1 MKKIVWLL
9 PALIA
14 CEGGMKQSASPP
26 PPPLPASAEADFEKM
41 GAPQP
46 GEWLYRFPEEHQS
59 FEDFCRSARNPK
71 SSERHTIYL
80 VPMGEAHRQWPET
93 LEKMREYASM
103 FFNCETRIAE
113 ALPMFDAA
121 YDAERRQYDSDILI
135 RYLVRRAPADALM
148 YIGIT
153 DSDLF
158 APGLNFVFGSGS
170 LVNRCGVYSLVRLK
184 DEDSALFLRR
194 SIGLMTHEAGHLLS
208 ITHCVRY
215 KCLMNGSN
223 SLAESDRQPL
233 FLCPE
238 DLRKVQAATGF
249 EAIPRYEKI
258 LAFLKSNGLAS
269 ESAWLEK
276 HLSHLR

>member
-1 MKKIVWLL
+1 MALL
-9 PALIA
+9 PLLIA
-14 CEGGMKQSASPP
+14 CEGGMKQPTAPV
-26 PPPLPASAEADFEKM
+26 PPPLPADADFEKM
-41 GAPQP
+41 GTPKP

-59 FEDFCRSARNPK
+59 FEDYRQSARNIK
-71 SSERHTIYL
+71 SDERKVIYL
-80 VPMGEAHRQWPET
+80 QPLGGALKQWPQV
-93 LEKMREYASM
+93 LEKMREYSSI
-103 FFNCETRIAE
+103 FFNCETKVLE
-113 ALPMFDAA
+113 PLPMFEVAL
-121 YDAERRQYDSDILI
+121 DAERKQYDSDIMI
-135 RYLVRRAPADALM
+135 RYLVRRAPQDALM

-170 LVNRCGVYSLVRLK
+170 LVNRCGVYSLVRLVDK
-184 DEDSALFLRR
+184 DAPLFLRR

-223 SLAESDRQPL
+223 SLAESDAQPI

-238 DLRKVQAATGF
+238 DLRKVQYATGF
-249 EAIPRYEKI
+249 DTIPRYEKI
-258 LAFLKSNGLAS
+258 LAFLKSNSMTS
-269 ESAWLEK
+269 EAAWLEK